1 MSMILPDKYVVLT
14 ESFLGLSAL
23 ILDTLNNKKMTI
35 DKLWNA
41 FEKKYIN
48 SKKIKN
54 PPTYQKYIYVIE
66 FMYLT
71 NMISYNKRG
80 EILNENTKIKDNES
94 QR

>member
-1 MSMILPDKYVVLT
+1 MILPDKYVVLT